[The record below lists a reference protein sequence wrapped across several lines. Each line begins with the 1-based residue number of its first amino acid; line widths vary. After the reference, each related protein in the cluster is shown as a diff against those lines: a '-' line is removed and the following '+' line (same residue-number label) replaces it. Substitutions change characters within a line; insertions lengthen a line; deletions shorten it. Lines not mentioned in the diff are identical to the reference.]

1 MLISITHGSAVLF
14 SAVTLNVCLPSDF
27 TDLNPARVSCT
38 PIGSQA
44 VGAVDEGLGDALGVP
59 LGGSEGEPDD
69 EGTVADGAGVV
80 AAGVAVVGWF
90 FGVNAQISSP
100 MTTTAISATRPR
112 RIQYTDG
119 GCGPLPVST
128 SLMSQG

>member
-1 MLISITHGSAVLF
+1 MPENLRVWAPRAGRL
-14 SAVTLNVCLPSDF
+14 TLHL
-27 TDLNPARVSCT
+27 TDDKREVPM
-38 PIGSQA
+38 
-44 VGAVDEGLGDALGVP
+44 VP
-59 LGGSEGEPDD
+59 LA
-69 EGTVADGAGVV
+69 TVADGAGVV